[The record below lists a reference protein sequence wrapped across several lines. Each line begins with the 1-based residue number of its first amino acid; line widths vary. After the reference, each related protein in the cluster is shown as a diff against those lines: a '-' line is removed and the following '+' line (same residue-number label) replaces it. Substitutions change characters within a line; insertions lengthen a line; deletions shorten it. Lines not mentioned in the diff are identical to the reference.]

1 MARGEVAL
9 CMATRLARTA
19 EIAMIAESCGF
30 DAFFIDMEHC
40 TISLDAAAQICVAAL
55 PVGITPLVRIA
66 GHQFEDATRLLD
78 MGALGI
84 ICPNVS
90 TRAEAEAFVRACRFP
105 PLGERSV
112 SGAGPLQGYHP
123 TPLADVNKQGNAA
136 TVLIAML
143 ETPEGI
149 ANADAIAAV
158 PGIDVLLIGS
168 NDLCT
173 AMGIPGELKS
183 PKLRAAY
190 EATAKACKTH
200 GKHLGV
206 GGIRADVDARRGTG
220 EARRA
225 FRHRG
230 VRRAVPDEGRARPKS
245 PPCAR
250 RSGAIALLLAH
261 APLPEVAAFL
271 AHEARQ
277 HHLVHFVMRHRR
289 AAPSG
294 RSGKATQE
302 SCLWNSR
309 GRH

>member
-1 MARGEVAL
+1 VASPNRIQERLARREVAL

-55 PVGITPLVRIA
+55 PVGVTPLVRIA
-66 GHQFEDATRLLD
+66 GHHFEDATRLLD

-90 TRAEAEAFVRACRFP
+90 TRVEAENFVRACRFP

-112 SGAGPLQGYHP
+112 GGVGPLQGYRA
-123 TPLADVNKQGNAA
+123 TPLAEVNKQGNAA
-136 TVLIAML
+136 TILIAML
-143 ETPEGI
+143 ETPDAI

-158 PGIDVLLIGS
+158 SGIDILLIGS

-173 AMGIPGELKS
+173 AMGIPGELKN

-190 EATAKACKTH
+190 EAVMKACKAH

-206 GGIRADVDARRGTG
+206 GGIRGDVEHIAELVKLGARFVITASDVQYLMKS
-220 EARRA
+220 AR
-225 FRHRG
+225 
-230 VRRAVPDEGRARPKS
+230 DEVS
-245 PPCAR
+245 
-250 RSGAIALLLAH
+250 ALRK
-261 APLPEVAAFL
+261 AAGL
-271 AHEARQ
+271 
-277 HHLVHFVMRHRR
+277 
-289 AAPSG
+289 
-294 RSGKATQE
+294 
-302 SCLWNSR
+302 
-309 GRH
+309 

>member
-1 MARGEVAL
+1 MAFANRMQERLARGEVAL

-19 EIAMIAESCGF
+19 EIGMIAESCGF
-30 DAFFIDMEHC
+30 DAIFIDMEHSP
-40 TISLDAAAQICVAAL
+40 ISLDAAAQICVAAL

-90 TRAEAEAFVRACRFP
+90 TRAEAETFVRACRFP

-112 SGAGPLQGYHP
+112 GGAGPLQGYRA
-123 TPLADVNKQGNAA
+123 TPLGEVNKEGNAA
-136 TVLIAML
+136 TTLIAML

-149 ANADAIAAV
+149 ANANAIAAV

-190 EATAKACKTH
+190 ETAAKACKAH
-200 GKHLGV
+200 NKHLGV
-206 GGIRADVDARRGTG
+206 GGIRADVDHVAELVKLGARFVIAASDIQYLLKA
-220 EARRA
+220 ARA
-225 FRHRG
+225 
-230 VRRAVPDEGRARPKS
+230 
-245 PPCAR
+245 
-250 RSGAIALLLAH
+250 
-261 APLPEVAAFL
+261 EVAAL
-271 AHEARQ
+271 R
-277 HHLVHFVMRHRR
+277 
-289 AAPSG
+289 
-294 RSGKATQE
+294 KAT
-302 SCLWNSR
+302 S
-309 GRH
+309 